1 MVNEIFKVNRSLL
14 NFLVSTGIEINPFQ
28 PVVAFHIETSH
39 LICAANQMIG
49 FYMELKWVDYSREM
63 FVFEFLLRA
72 SGQENPFLS
81 VFSNSLMTL
90 TRLSIWL
97 K

>member
-14 NFLVSTGIEINPFQ
+14 TFLVSNGIEINSFQ

-49 FYMELKWVDYSREM
+49 FYMELKWVDYSCEM

-72 SGQENPFLS
+72 FGQENSLS
-81 VFSNSLMTL
+81 FFSNSLMTL
-90 TRLSIWL
+90 TRLSI
-97 K
+97 

>member
-63 FVFEFLLRA
+63 FVFEFSNDFNKVIHLVEVR
-72 SGQENPFLS
+72 FKKF
-81 VFSNSLMTL
+81 VFCLFIM
-90 TRLSIWL
+90 SIDR
-97 K
+97 